1 MDKDKLK
8 IYKRKL
14 ISEKKDIIKNLN
26 EMENVEFGSMDMYDT
41 ENAGYDNHPADIG
54 TEVYMMERD
63 QGFKNKLKDTLME
76 IDDSLKDVE
85 EGSYGICNNCKKE
98 IDSERLGL
106 IPYLKVCIKCAQEIA
121 PSVGYRQYD
130 NNEELGN
137 YFGVSKRDSVQT
149 DREDTYQKISS
160 VNIVENDPDV
170 SVVAGGMS
178 EDDVKYILKH
188 PLSMVGSDGYTMKLG
203 DGMPHPRS
211 YRTFSRVL
219 SKYVRDEEVISL
231 EQAVMK
237 MSYYAAWK
245 LGIQDRGL
253 IKPGFKA
260 DISIFDLWN
269 IKSISDFGDPHH
281 YSKGMNYVLT
291 NGKFAIREEKFTE
304 ELSGCVLR
312 KGLA

>member
-1 MDKDKLK
+1 MDKNKLK

-149 DREDTYQKISS
+149 DREDTYQEISS
-160 VNIVENDPDV
+160 VNIVENDP
-170 SVVAGGMS
+170 SMS
-178 EDDVKYILKH
+178 
-188 PLSMVGSDGYTMKLG
+188 TG
-203 DGMPHPRS
+203 DNMGIM
-211 YRTFSRVL
+211 
-219 SKYVRDEEVISL
+219 DEEDGVEEIEKISQ
-231 EQAVMK
+231 E
-237 MSYYAAWK
+237 YYDETLK
-245 LGIQDRGL
+245 
-253 IKPGFKA
+253 
-260 DISIFDLWN
+260 
-269 IKSISDFGDPHH
+269 
-281 YSKGMNYVLT
+281 
-291 NGKFAIREEKFTE
+291 
-304 ELSGCVLR
+304 
-312 KGLA
+312 